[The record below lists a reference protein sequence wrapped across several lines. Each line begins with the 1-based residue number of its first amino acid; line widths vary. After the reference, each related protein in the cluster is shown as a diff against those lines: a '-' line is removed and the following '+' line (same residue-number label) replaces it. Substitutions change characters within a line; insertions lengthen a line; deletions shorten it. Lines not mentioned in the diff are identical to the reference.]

1 MPPTDLH
8 SVNGKNMEVLCMNT
22 VTNFAIKFNPFF
34 QRWEVFGSKS
44 VIRYDELQ
52 PLFVSESF
60 AECEAYIER
69 MEEWDG

>member
-1 MPPTDLH
+1 
-8 SVNGKNMEVLCMNT
+8 MNT
-22 VTNFAIKFNPFF
+22 VTNFSIKFNPFF

>member
-1 MPPTDLH
+1 
-8 SVNGKNMEVLCMNT
+8 MNT

-44 VIRYDELQ
+44 VIRYDQLQ

-60 AECEAYIER
+60 SECEAYIER